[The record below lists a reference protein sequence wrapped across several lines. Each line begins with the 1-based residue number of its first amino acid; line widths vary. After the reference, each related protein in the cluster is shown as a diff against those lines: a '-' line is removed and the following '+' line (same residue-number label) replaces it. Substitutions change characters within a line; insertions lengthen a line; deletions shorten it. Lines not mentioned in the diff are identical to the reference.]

1 MPRVAPLGGV
11 SRRLAVLIATTAT
24 ILALAGATMASTAG
38 AGTKPH
44 LLPDLVTVKV
54 SQGDLAVQHSG
65 GKLLLPGQDL

>member
-24 ILALAGATMASTAG
+24 ILALAGATMASIAD

-44 LLPDLVTVKV
+44 LLPDLVTMKV
-54 SQGDLAVQHSG
+54 SQATSPCSTAEGSSSF
-65 GKLLLPGQDL
+65 PGRT